1 MIRTQVRPEVE
12 THLPP
17 ARSSQHRVRRQHRQP
32 SPRAGPVGHHAL
44 GAAQEGIQG
53 YQDKNRRGIVCPL
66 PLCGCTVRT
75 PPSHAAI
82 TCGTDG
88 TGLQLPANRAAH
100 TALMKT
106 HLCSHRFT
114 QGPLARGLDHPRWVY
129 TLPNGDVLVAES
141 NKPPPAE
148 GAKNVHSDGLRGLA
162 MGLVMKRAGA
172 GTPSANRITLLR
184 DTDGDGVADVRTA
197 FMQDLLSP
205 FGMALMG
212 TQLFIAT
219 ADGVVKVPYEAG
231 QTSITVAPVRVT
243 DLPAGANHH
252 WTKNIIASPDGRR
265 LYATVGSNSN
275 AGDNGMAAE
284 EGRAAIWEVD
294 VETGSKRLFATG
306 LRNPN
311 GLGWEPQSK
320 VLWTVVNERDELGNE
335 LVPDYLTSVKDGAFY
350 GWPWSYWGQHVDTR
364 VNPPNPDMV
373 AKAIAPDFGL
383 GSHVA
388 PLGLAFSDA
397 RMPGAY
403 ASGAFIGQHGSWN
416 RKELTGYNV
425 VFVPFADGR
434 PSGPPQAFLTG
445 FLSKDGDA
453 YGRPVGVAL
462 DGKGALLVADDVG
475 NVVWRVVR
483 SECRLR
489 RCSALR
495 CGGSHDR
502 HGATADYPAACG
514 AWPLC
519 PPRDASQKPRS
530 EIPQPGIGTHVFCS
544 HPQQRGRGCLHGP
557 HAIGEPVRAVGRAG
571 WRGGHRPG
579 QLRAGSADRGAGLW
593 LLRHLWCAGCADSG
607 GRHPRHH
614 ARRPGPGCHR
624 APAFG
629 QPGRSAARPARA
641 AVWQC
646 GRGRGAPQRRA
657 AHAPQRQA
665 AGPARQPHAHHGPG
679 QPVRPAPGARPI
691 GPHARAVRWRPA
703 PGQRPGHHLQ
713 HPQVGGPEPAG
724 PGAGAP
730 AQRHRQRAA
739 ARLWRWAAAHAV
751 PVFQRRG
758 GQQRRRGGG
767 PGPQLPGRGRHL
779 DAGRASALGPA
790 PDLDGGGRGE
800 SPVRTPPGVRE
811 QRWHQ
816 RRAAARRARRC
827 HQHRCVCPGRR
838 LALAPL
844 ARHRRAA
851 RQPGAREGA

>member
-1 MIRTQVRPEVE
+1 M
-12 THLPP
+12 
-17 ARSSQHRVRRQHRQP
+17 
-32 SPRAGPVGHHAL
+32 
-44 GAAQEGIQG
+44 
-53 YQDKNRRGIVCPL
+53 
-66 PLCGCTVRT
+66 
-75 PPSHAAI
+75 
-82 TCGTDG
+82 
-88 TGLQLPANRAAH
+88 
-100 TALMKT
+100 

-114 QGPLARGLDHPRWVY
+114 QGSLALALAGSMALALAQPATPGPGLGPNPQLPAPEKSGLVPTFNIAPAQGWPQGTQPQAPAGFKVTALARGLDHPRWVY

-205 FGMALMG
+205 FGMALVG

-219 ADGVVKVPYEAG
+219 ADGVVKVPYETG
-231 QTSITVAPVRVT
+231 QTSVNTAPVRVT

-252 WTKNIIASPDGRR
+252 WTKNIIASPDGRK

-275 AGDNGMAAE
+275 VGDNGMAAE

-320 VLWTVVNERDELGNE
+320 LLWTVVNERDELGNE

-434 PSGPPQAFLTG
+434 PSGPPQPFLTG

-483 SECRLR
+483 SE
-489 RCSALR
+489 
-495 CGGSHDR
+495 
-502 HGATADYPAACG
+502 
-514 AWPLC
+514 
-519 PPRDASQKPRS
+519 
-530 EIPQPGIGTHVFCS
+530 
-544 HPQQRGRGCLHGP
+544 
-557 HAIGEPVRAVGRAG
+557 
-571 WRGGHRPG
+571 
-579 QLRAGSADRGAGLW
+579 
-593 LLRHLWCAGCADSG
+593 
-607 GRHPRHH
+607 
-614 ARRPGPGCHR
+614 
-624 APAFG
+624 
-629 QPGRSAARPARA
+629 
-641 AVWQC
+641 
-646 GRGRGAPQRRA
+646 
-657 AHAPQRQA
+657 
-665 AGPARQPHAHHGPG
+665 
-679 QPVRPAPGARPI
+679 
-691 GPHARAVRWRPA
+691 
-703 PGQRPGHHLQ
+703 
-713 HPQVGGPEPAG
+713 
-724 PGAGAP
+724 
-730 AQRHRQRAA
+730 
-739 ARLWRWAAAHAV
+739 
-751 PVFQRRG
+751 
-758 GQQRRRGGG
+758 
-767 PGPQLPGRGRHL
+767 
-779 DAGRASALGPA
+779 
-790 PDLDGGGRGE
+790 
-800 SPVRTPPGVRE
+800 
-811 QRWHQ
+811 
-816 RRAAARRARRC
+816 
-827 HQHRCVCPGRR
+827 
-838 LALAPL
+838 
-844 ARHRRAA
+844 
-851 RQPGAREGA
+851 